1 VWPTSGRAQHN
12 GVVNEIL
19 ENDNSG
25 LVVLITGGARRIG
38 AAIARSLH
46 DDGWRVIIHYRHSTE
61 PAQALTDDL
70 NRKRA
75 DSAACC
81 AADLHSVT
89 AIDALAAGAHA
100 RWKRLDALVNNA
112 SSYFSTPLAELDE
125 AQFDELFATNLKAPL
140 FLTRACLPLF
150 GTDAAVVNI
159 LDALARHAQPG
170 FAVYNSAK
178 AALWAVTET
187 LAVEMAPKVRVNAV
201 APGHILWA
209 ESAEL
214 DAQQQQDK
222 LDRVPLRRLG
232 TPEEIAASVRF
243 LLSPQASFLN
253 GVILPVDGGRRL
265 R

>member
-1 VWPTSGRAQHN
+1 MWPTSGRAQHN
-12 GVVNEIL
+12 GVVNEIP
-19 ENDNSG
+19 ENDNAG
-25 LVVLITGGARRIG
+25 RVVLVTGGARRIG
-38 AAIARSLH
+38 AAIVRSLH
-46 DDGWRVIIHYRHSTE
+46 DDGWRVIIHYRHSAE

-81 AADLHSVT
+81 AADLHSVA
-89 AIDALAAGAHA
+89 AIDALATAAHA
-100 RWKRLDALVNNA
+100 K
-112 SSYFSTPLAELDE
+112 LDE

-232 TPEEIAASVRF
+232 TPEEIATSVRF
-243 LLSPQASFLN
+243 LLSPQTSFLN